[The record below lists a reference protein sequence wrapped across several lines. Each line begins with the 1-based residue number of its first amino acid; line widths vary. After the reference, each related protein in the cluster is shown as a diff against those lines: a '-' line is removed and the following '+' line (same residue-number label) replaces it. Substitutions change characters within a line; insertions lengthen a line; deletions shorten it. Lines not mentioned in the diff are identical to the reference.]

1 MLDAGST
8 EALIAAMN
16 SPKKASDLLASLP
29 AEQRSKILSIM
40 RNPDTWATP
49 EAVTGR
55 WLGVAGVNALMLPE
69 DPNL

>member
-1 MLDAGST
+1 
-8 EALIAAMN
+8 MN

-40 RNPDTWATP
+40 RNPDTWGATGQ
-49 EAVTGR
+49 AGR
-55 WLGVAGVNALMLPE
+55 SGVNALMLSE